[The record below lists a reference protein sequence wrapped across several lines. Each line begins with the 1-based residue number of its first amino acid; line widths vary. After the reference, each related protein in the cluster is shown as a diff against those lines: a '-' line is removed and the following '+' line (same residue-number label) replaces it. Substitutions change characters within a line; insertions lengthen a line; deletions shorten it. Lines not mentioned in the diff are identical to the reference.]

1 MFPLAPPFTAVA
13 TIRVPARGL
22 RGGLRNPAALTHG
35 LTPTILQKG
44 VKHVYR
50 VLDDIDATLLE
61 DGVRLSE
68 IIELANLSSV
78 LGNLLALGIVRAS
91 GGVFTR
97 AGPHKYQD
105 LRANRKDAANIE
117 IKIAL
122 EDNKPKGHLPKPG
135 HYLIG
140 RYVLGDADGTR
151 TIGERGSVVWFW
163 EIRFGELALDD
174 FSISNTA
181 GDSGKTAVV
190 KTASLKK
197 LRLVYFDE
205 PLCPYKRVNAFLK
218 AFGE

>member
-1 MFPLAPPFTAVA
+1 MPTL
-13 TIRVPARGL
+13 RVPARGL
-22 RGGLRNPAALTHG
+22 RGEFRNPAALTHG
-35 LTPTILQKG
+35 LTPTIVEQG
-44 VKHVYR
+44 VKHVYK

-61 DGVRLSE
+61 DGVRLAE
-68 IIELANLSSV
+68 VIELANLSSM

-105 LRANRKDAANIE
+105 LRANHKNAANIE

-122 EDNKPKGHLPKPG
+122 EDNKPKGHLPKAG

-140 RYVLGDADGTR
+140 RYVLGNADGTC
-151 TIGERGSVVWFW
+151 TVGERGLVVWFW
-163 EIRFGELALDD
+163 EIRFGELDLDD

-190 KTASLKK
+190 KTEALKK

-205 PLCPYKRVNAFLK
+205 PLCPYKRVPRFLK
-218 AFGE
+218 MFGA